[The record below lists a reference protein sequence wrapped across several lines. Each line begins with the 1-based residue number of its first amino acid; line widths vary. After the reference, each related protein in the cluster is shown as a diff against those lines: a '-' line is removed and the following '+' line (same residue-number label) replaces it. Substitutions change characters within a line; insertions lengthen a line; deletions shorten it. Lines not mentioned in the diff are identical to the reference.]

1 MPRRGGVDSFKFGPE
16 HRSHGRGGPAKDVVG
31 GKGMNVHAPGRSV
44 EQEKISKSPL
54 PYRGTVT
61 EKKRQQKE
69 VWKAENR
76 GVIMKRIRRPTL
88 ESTFRESV
96 LI

>member
-16 HRSHGRGGPAKDVVG
+16 DRWHGRGGPAKDVVG

-54 PYRGTVT
+54 PYQGDSDREEETTKG
-61 EKKRQQKE
+61 
-69 VWKAENR
+69 
-76 GVIMKRIRRPTL
+76 GL
-88 ESTFRESV
+88 ES
-96 LI
+96 